1 MRFIEDSVFVFKT
14 NTQELTINEAMYS
27 EMVQENVLI
36 FYIFVQLPELTEI
49 YMYIYGNFLYG
60 FCNYS
65 MVEKYFKI

>member
-49 YMYIYGNFLYG
+49 YIYIWEFSVRFLQLFYG
-60 FCNYS
+60 
-65 MVEKYFKI
+65 